1 MLERYWLFAAI
12 CLVVGL
18 LVLRLVLRE
27 RLTLQSS
34 LAFLGF
40 LGGLGLLA
48 LLPEV
53 GGTLAE
59 RLGFAVPSN
68 FFFAV
73 SIAGLAILHLTSLI
87 ALSRLELRTVTVVQ
101 ELAILRAELE
111 RRVPPSTVSDVG
123 DAALKAH
130 SPDEA
135 VL

>member
-40 LGGLGLLA
+40 LGGLGMLA

-53 GGTLAE
+53 GGTLGA

-68 FFFAV
+68 FLFAV

-101 ELAILRAELE
+101 ELAILRAELDRRAASPQVGE
-111 RRVPPSTVSDVG
+111 RG
-123 DAALKAH
+123 DATSKTP